1 MVYWENSS
9 YYDNMTEHV
18 YAKNKKAF
26 FDYEIIEAYEAGI
39 KLKGYEVKSVKKGL
53 ADLHGSFAIIRGGE
67 AYLTNMSIPP
77 YQKANIPESYDEQRP
92 RQLLLHKKQIQE
104 LEERLK
110 QGGLTLIPLKLYNK
124 KGLIKIELGIARGK
138 RKYDKREAIK
148 KREDERKMRRSLKR

>member
-1 MVYWENSS
+1 MA
-9 YYDNMTEHV
+9 EHI

-53 ADLHGSFAIIRGGE
+53 ADLHGSFAIIRGRE
-67 AYLTNMSIPP
+67 AYLTNVSIPP

-148 KREDERKMRRSLKR
+148 KREDERKIRRSLKR